1 MGGGDIPPVA
11 KTEFNAALDYIDK
24 VKVSSRKATI
34 QTTYPQ
40 APKRIS
46 GNILLC

>member
-1 MGGGDIPPVA
+1 MGGAEFPPGA

-24 VKVSSRKATI
+24 VKVSSSKATI

-40 APKRIS
+40 APKIIS